1 MSALIQDASWFA
13 ANTDAANLRERRRVM
28 KTNLSSIKQRLVS
41 TGLAIAPAMVVLAE
55 VATRR
60 L

>member
-1 MSALIQDASWFA
+1 
-13 ANTDAANLRERRRVM
+13 M